1 MSTDALKLESSLP
14 SSSAPSSSEAQSAWP
29 RSLLFVLP
37 IVAATIL
44 VLARASGMAPSFLK
58 EGNLTVLAL
67 LAYLGATAAFVMWM
81 LGRESLLLRLGLGV
95 MAFGYAMNL
104 AAWGARW
111 IEYVE
116 FEKTKPAMQAIW
128 HALPLMEKISHTYP
142 LNNLYDIG
150 LAFTGF
156 AVLSSLIIA
165 TRDKYRFI
173 GAVTMPLAALT
184 LTLVVFLGSEV
195 TTLQPIL
202 RSYWRPIHVS
212 IAAISYG
219 VCLVSFGI
227 AVLYL
232 LKDGVRIESMAL
244 CVAVFGLATYATI
257 GDYKVLTTGA
267 YGLGVR
273 WMGSGLNLS
282 GGGSLRATLPG
293 VGTLMLFGWLV
304 YAAAGIALAVYCF
317 RQEEL
322 ARQWGN
328 RLMVAALIVQ
338 ALVFGAIFYQMKSP
352 MDIKQAISPDQHQAF
367 GAWLAKRSDIDPA
380 TLAPQQ
386 LKAEGERWLS
396 QNAGGLEIGF
406 NSNPVELAAILTLIA
421 CTAFVALFAW
431 RGRPMLEKLP
441 GLDALD
447 DLTYKTVSV
456 AFPLLLMMLVTGAVW
471 ANESWGTYWSWDPKE
486 TWALVTWLA
495 YAGYL
500 HTRIVHGWKGRA
512 SAYFAVLGFIFVL
525 FTYLGVSFLL
535 PGLHS
540 YAGVD

>member
-1 MSTDALKLESSLP
+1 MSTDALKLESSLTSSP
-14 SSSAPSSSEAQSAWP
+14 SSPEAKASAWP
-29 RSLLFVLP
+29 RSLLFVVP
-37 IVAATIL
+37 ILAATAL
-44 VLARASGMAPSFLK
+44 VLVRAFGTAPTVLR

-81 LGRESLLLRLGLGV
+81 LGRESLLQRIGIGT
-95 MAFGYAMNL
+95 MAFGYVMNL
-104 AAWGARW
+104 AAWGIRW
-111 IEYVE
+111 IEYIE

-128 HALPLMEKISHTYP
+128 HTLPLMEKITHTYP

-156 AVLSSLIIA
+156 AVLSSLIL
-165 TRDKYRFI
+165 TTQDKYRFI

-227 AVLYL
+227 ALLYL

-244 CVAVFGLATYATI
+244 CVAIFGLVTYATI
-257 GDYKVLTTGA
+257 GDFKVLTTGT

-282 GGGSLRATLPG
+282 GGGALRATLPG
-293 VGTLMLFGWLV
+293 VGTLMQLGWLV
-304 YAAAGIALAVYCF
+304 YAAAGIALAVYFF
-317 RQEEL
+317 RNDQL

-338 ALVFGAIFYQMKSP
+338 VLIFGAIFYRMKSP
-352 MDIKQAISPDQHQAF
+352 MDINAAIHPGQHQAF

-386 LKAEGERWLS
+386 LQAEGARWLN
-396 QNAGGLEIGF
+396 QNASALEISF
-406 NSNPVELAAILTLIA
+406 NSNPVELATILTLIA
-421 CTAFVALFAW
+421 CTVFVVLFAW
-431 RGRPMLEKLP
+431 RGAAMLEKLP
-441 GLDALD
+441 SLDTLD

-500 HTRIVHGWKGRA
+500 HTRIVHGWKGRT

>member
-1 MSTDALKLESSLP
+1 MSTDALKLQSSVP
-14 SSSAPSSSEAQSAWP
+14 SVPTSSPVAHSAWS
-29 RSLLFVLP
+29 RTLLFIVP
-37 IVAATIL
+37 IIAATVL
-44 VLARASGMAPSFLK
+44 VVVRATGIAPTVLK
-58 EGNLTVLAL
+58 EANLTVLAL
-67 LAYLGATAAFVMWM
+67 LAYLGATTAYVMWM
-81 LGRESLLLRLGLGV
+81 LGRESLLLRIGIGT
-95 MAFGYAMNL
+95 MAFGYVLNL
-104 AAWGARW
+104 AAWGVRW
-111 IEYVE
+111 IEYIE
-116 FEKTKPAMQAIW
+116 FEKTKPVMQSIW
-128 HALPLMEKISHTYP
+128 HTLPLMEKISHTYP

-156 AVLSSLIIA
+156 AVLSSLIIT
-165 TRDKYRFI
+165 TRDKYRFV
-173 GAVTMPLAALT
+173 GAVTMPLAALA

-227 AVLYL
+227 AILYL
-232 LKDGVRIESMAL
+232 LKDGVRVESMAL
-244 CVAVFGLATYATI
+244 CVALFGLVTYATI
-257 GDYKVLTTGA
+257 GDYKVLMTGT

-273 WMGSGLNLS
+273 WMGSSLNLA

-293 VGTLMLFGWLV
+293 VGPLMQFGWLV
-304 YAAAGIALAVYCF
+304 YAAAAIALTVFFF
-317 RQEEL
+317 RRDQL
-322 ARQWGN
+322 AQQWGN
-328 RLMVAALIVQ
+328 RLMGGALLMQLLI
-338 ALVFGAIFYQMKSP
+338 FGAIFYRMKSP
-352 MDIKQAISPDQHQAF
+352 MDITSAINPAQYQAF
-367 GAWLAKRSDIDPA
+367 GAWLAKRSDLDPA
-380 TLAPQQ
+380 LLAPQQ
-386 LKAEGERWLS
+386 LQAEGSRWLS
-396 QNAGGLEIGF
+396 QNARGLEISF
-406 NSNPVELAAILTLIA
+406 SSNPVELSAILTLIA
-421 CTAFVALFAW
+421 CTAFVVLFAW
-431 RGRPMLEKLP
+431 RGRQMLEKLP
-441 GLDALD
+441 DLETLD

-500 HTRIVHGWKGRA
+500 HTRIVHGWKGRT

>member
-1 MSTDALKLESSLP
+1 MSTKALKLESSLTTSP
-14 SSSAPSSSEAQSAWP
+14 TSPETRFAWP
-29 RSLLFVLP
+29 RSLLF
-37 IVAATIL
+37 IVPMLAATAL
-44 VLARASGMAPSFLK
+44 VVARAFGAAPTVLK

-67 LAYLGATAAFVMWM
+67 LSYLGATAAFVMWM
-81 LGRESLLLRLGLGV
+81 LGRESLLQRIGIGT
-95 MAFGYAMNL
+95 MAVGYVLNL
-104 AAWGARW
+104 AAWGIRW
-111 IEYVE
+111 VEYIE

-128 HALPLMEKISHTYP
+128 HTLPLLEKITHTYP

-156 AVLSSLIIA
+156 AVLASLIL
-165 TRDKYRFI
+165 TTQDKYRFI
-173 GAVTMPLAALT
+173 GAITMPLAALT

-227 AVLYL
+227 ALLYL

-244 CVAVFGLATYATI
+244 CVAILGLVTYATI
-257 GDYKVLTTGA
+257 GDFKVLTTGT

-273 WMGSGLNLS
+273 WMGSGLNLA
-282 GGGSLRATLPG
+282 GGGCLRATLPG
-293 VGTLMLFGWLV
+293 VGVLMQLSWLV
-304 YAAAGIALAVYCF
+304 YVAAGIALAVYFF
-317 RQEEL
+317 RNDEL
-322 ARQWGN
+322 ARRWGN
-328 RLMVAALIVQ
+328 RLMMAALLVQ
-338 ALVFGAIFYQMKSP
+338 VLMFGVLFYWMKAP
-352 MDIKQAISPDQHQAF
+352 MDINAAIHPSQHQAF

-386 LKAEGERWLS
+386 LQAEGARWLS
-396 QNAGGLEIGF
+396 QNAAGLEIGF
-406 NSNPVELAAILTLIA
+406 NSNPVELTTILTLIA
-421 CTAFVALFAW
+421 CTVFVVLFAW
-431 RGRPMLEKLP
+431 RGAVMLEKLP
-441 GLDALD
+441 SLDTLD
-447 DLTYKTVSV
+447 DLIYKTVSV

-500 HTRIVHGWKGRA
+500 HTRIVHGWKGRT

>member
-1 MSTDALKLESSLP
+1 MSTDALKLESSLT
-14 SSSAPSSSEAQSAWP
+14 SSSAPSSPEAKSAWP
-29 RSLLFVLP
+29 RSLLFIIPV
-37 IVAATIL
+37 IAATAL
-44 VLARASGMAPSFLK
+44 VLTRASGTAPTVLK
-58 EGNLTVLAL
+58 EGSLTILAL
-67 LAYLGATAAFVMWM
+67 LAYLGATAAYVMWM
-81 LGRESLLLRLGLGV
+81 LGRESLLLRLGIGV
-95 MAFGYAMNL
+95 MAFGYVMNL
-104 AAWGARW
+104 AAWGVRW

-128 HALPLMEKISHTYP
+128 HTLPLMEKISHTYP

-150 LAFTGF
+150 LAFTSF
-156 AVLSSLIIA
+156 AVLSSLVIT

-184 LTLVVFLGSEV
+184 LTLVAFLGSEV

-257 GDYKVLTTGA
+257 GDYKVLTTGT

-273 WMGSGLNLS
+273 WMGSGLNLA

-293 VGTLMLFGWLV
+293 VGMLMQLGWLV
-304 YAAAGIALAVYCF
+304 YAAAGIALTVYFF
-317 RQEEL
+317 RRDEL

-328 RLMVAALIVQ
+328 RLVVAALIVQ
-338 ALVFGAIFYQMKSP
+338 ALVFGAIFYQMKSL
-352 MDIKQAISPDQHQAF
+352 MDIKGAISPNQYQAF
-367 GAWLAKRSDIDPA
+367 GAWLAKRSDIDLA

-386 LKAEGERWLS
+386 LEAEGGRWLN
-396 QNAGGLEIGF
+396 QNASGLEISF
-406 NSNPVELAAILTLIA
+406 NSNPVELSAILALIA

-431 RGRPMLEKLP
+431 RGQRMLEKLP
-441 GLDALD
+441 SLDALD

-500 HTRIVHGWKGRA
+500 HTRIVHGWKGRT

>member
-1 MSTDALKLESSLP
+1 MSTDALKLDTSMP
-14 SSSAPSSSEAQSAWP
+14 SSAAPSSPEAQSAWP
-29 RSLLFVLP
+29 RSLLFIVP
-37 IVAATIL
+37 IAVATGL
-44 VLARASGMAPSFLK
+44 VLARASGVAPTVLK

-67 LAYLGATAAFVMWM
+67 LSYLGATAAFVMWM
-81 LGRESLLLRLGLGV
+81 MGRESLLQRIGIGT
-95 MAFGYAMNL
+95 MAFGYVMNL
-104 AAWGARW
+104 AAWGIRW

-116 FEKTKPAMQAIW
+116 FEKTKPTMQAIW
-128 HALPLMEKISHTYP
+128 HTLPLMEKISHTYP

-156 AVLSSLIIA
+156 AVLASLIIT

-173 GAVTMPLAALT
+173 GAMTMPLAALT

-227 AVLYL
+227 ALLYL
-232 LKDGVRIESMAL
+232 LRDGVRIESMAL
-244 CVAVFGLATYATI
+244 CVAIFGLVLYATI
-257 GDYKVLTTGA
+257 GDFKVLTTGS

-273 WMGSGLNLS
+273 WMGSGLNLA

-293 VGTLMLFGWLV
+293 VGALMALGWLT
-304 YAAAGIALAVYCF
+304 YAAAAVALTVYFF
-317 RQEEL
+317 RNDSL
-322 ARQWGN
+322 AQQWGN
-328 RLMVAALIVQ
+328 RLIGAALIVQ
-338 ALVFGAIFYQMKSP
+338 VLVFGAIFYQMKSP
-352 MDIKQAISPDQHQAF
+352 MDINGAINANQHQAF
-367 GAWLAKRSDIDPA
+367 GAWLAKRSDIDPT

-386 LKAEGERWLS
+386 LQAEGARWLN
-396 QNAGGLEIGF
+396 QNASGLEISF
-406 NSNPVELAAILTLIA
+406 NSNPVELAGILTLIA

-431 RGRPMLEKLP
+431 RGKRMLEKLP
-441 GLDALD
+441 NLDALD

-500 HTRIVHGWKGRA
+500 HTRIVHGWKGRT

>member
-1 MSTDALKLESSLP
+1 ML
-14 SSSAPSSSEAQSAWP
+14 
-29 RSLLFVLP
+29 
-37 IVAATIL
+37 AATAL
-44 VLARASGMAPSFLK
+44 VVARAFGAAPTVLK

-67 LAYLGATAAFVMWM
+67 LSYLGATAAFVMWM
-81 LGRESLLLRLGLGV
+81 LGRESLLQRIGIGT
-95 MAFGYAMNL
+95 MAVGYVLNL
-104 AAWGARW
+104 AAWGIRW
-111 IEYVE
+111 VEYIE

-128 HALPLMEKISHTYP
+128 HTLPLLEKITHTYP

-156 AVLSSLIIA
+156 AVLASLIL
-165 TRDKYRFI
+165 TTQDKYRFI
-173 GAVTMPLAALT
+173 GAITMPLAALT

-227 AVLYL
+227 ALLYL

-244 CVAVFGLATYATI
+244 CVAILGLVTYATI
-257 GDYKVLTTGA
+257 GDFKVLTTGT

-273 WMGSGLNLS
+273 WMGSGLNLA
-282 GGGSLRATLPG
+282 GGGCLRATLPG
-293 VGTLMLFGWLV
+293 VGVLMQLSWLV
-304 YAAAGIALAVYCF
+304 YVAAGIALAVYFF
-317 RQEEL
+317 RNDEL
-322 ARQWGN
+322 ARRWGN
-328 RLMVAALIVQ
+328 RLMMAALLVQ
-338 ALVFGAIFYQMKSP
+338 VLMFGVLFYWMKAP
-352 MDIKQAISPDQHQAF
+352 MDINAAIHPSQHQAF

-386 LKAEGERWLS
+386 LQAEGARWLS
-396 QNAGGLEIGF
+396 QNAAGLEIGF
-406 NSNPVELAAILTLIA
+406 NSNPVELTTILTLIA
-421 CTAFVALFAW
+421 CTVFVVLFAW
-431 RGRPMLEKLP
+431 RGAVMLEKLP
-441 GLDALD
+441 SLDTLD
-447 DLTYKTVSV
+447 DLIYKTVSV

-500 HTRIVHGWKGRA
+500 HTRIVHGWKGRT